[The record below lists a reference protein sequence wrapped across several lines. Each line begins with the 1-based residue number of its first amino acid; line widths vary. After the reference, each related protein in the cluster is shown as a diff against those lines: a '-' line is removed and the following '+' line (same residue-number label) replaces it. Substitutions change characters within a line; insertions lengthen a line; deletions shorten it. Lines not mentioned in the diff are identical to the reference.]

1 MFKKKVIIAMSG
13 GIDSSFSAWLLKKQ
27 NYQVEGLF
35 MKNWEEDDKDNT
47 CNIQKDLYDA
57 EIICKK
63 LKIPLHKINFSSE
76 YWDYVFKK
84 FLSEYKKGYTPNPDI
99 LCNKIIKFKYF
110 MNFAINN
117 LGADFISTGH
127 YVRCKKIKNNFFLL
141 RGIDSN
147 KDQSYFLYTIKEK
160 QLKKILFP
168 IGGLKKTEVRYFA
181 KKLKFINANKK
192 DSTGICFIG
201 EKNFPKF
208 LNKYISSPSGD
219 IVNING
225 KIIGKHK
232 GLIHYTIGQR
242 KGIGLGGSVLYEKKP
257 WYVYK
262 KNIKKNLLTTIQGR
276 KNLYLYSIGL
286 IVKKV
291 NWINYI
297 PKNIK
302 NKYTIKTRYRQKD
315 VKCKIIFLENNRI
328 KVYLY
333 TPISSITKGQS
344 AVFYNG
350 KICLGGGIIEKG
362 IPLIN

>member
-1 MFKKKVIIAMSG
+1 MLKKKVIVAMSG
-13 GIDSSFSAWLLKKQ
+13 GIDSSFTAWLLKKQ

-35 MKNWEEDDKDNT
+35 MKNWEEDDLNNT
-47 CNIQKDLYDA
+47 CNFKKDLHDA
-57 EIICKK
+57 EIICQK
-63 LKIPLHKINFSSE
+63 LKIRLHKINFSSE

-84 FLSEYKKGYTPNPDI
+84 FLLEYKQGNTPNPDI

-127 YVRCKKIKNNFFLL
+127 YVRRKKIKNNYFLL
-141 RGIDSN
+141 KGIDSN
-147 KDQSYFLYTIKEK
+147 KDQSYFLYTIKKK

-181 KKLKFINANKK
+181 NKLKFINANKK

-201 EKNFPKF
+201 EKKFPNF
-208 LNKYISSPSGD
+208 LSQYISTLPGN

-225 KIIGKHK
+225 EIIGKHK

-242 KGIGLGGSVLYEKKP
+242 KGIGIGGSVYFKNKP

-262 KNIKKNLLTTIQGR
+262 KNIKKNILVTIQGK
-276 KNLYLYSIGL
+276 KNLYLYFIGL
-286 IVKKV
+286 IVKEIH
-291 NWINYI
+291 WINFI

-302 NKYTIKTRYRQKD
+302 KKYTVKTRYRQKE
-315 VKCKIIFLENNRI
+315 VKCKIIFLKKNKI
-328 KVYLY
+328 KVYLHN
-333 TPISSITKGQS
+333 PISCITKGQS
-344 AVFYNG
+344 AVFYYG
-350 KICLGGGIIEKG
+350 QICLGGGIIEKG
-362 IPLIN
+362 IPLI